1 MRRKKAFTLIELLVV
16 IAIVALLMTILLL
29 TLQRVRKQ
37 ARPVVWQSNLRQW
50 GLASSAYGSQ
60 DDGDARALLLQV
72 IEAIKAIE
80 HPETGKGS
88 AVLKIHDYE
97 GDHEKIVDFVFKDK
111 LSRSD
116 WYPSI
121 EGKRAEREVSWAV
134 GRKCSVGCNDYNAA
148 VHVHPQRQFHR
159 RFGYDFH
166 PETFLRFLDTP
177 LAEYLEALIKG
188 PATIST
194 GFSNNGILHIN
205 VSYEDEE
212 IHEYNTISL
221 DTAKGY
227 RLVAWKD
234 IMEYP
239 NEPER
244 NGTTICEIQWDEYG
258 STWYVKSAEFESD
271 ARISIPEAEPP
282 VIKKPYKQRIRF
294 VVTEFHPNVEIGDSE
309 FTLEGLG
316 LPGGMIVLDRIAGIN
331 YRCGSDLTTTEELKD
346 ALLGAE
352 FSKSIQSEL
361 DMEDIKENT
370 GTTDEQV
377 ESGEEASISNGEST
391 PESLADTP
399 GQYTYRN
406 VFIIVALFMGVT
418 IVAVLGQSLC

>member
-1 MRRKKAFTLIELLVV
+1 MK
-16 IAIVALLMTILLL
+16 
-29 TLQRVRKQ
+29 
-37 ARPVVWQSNLRQW
+37 
-50 GLASSAYGSQ
+50 GSSDWICKVYGSLGKRENVSTRLTMIIKISCLIFLLGLSTMSFTFAAEQ
-60 DDGDARALLLQV
+60 ADDARAVLLRV
-72 IEAIKAIE
+72 IEAIKAVE
-80 HPETGKGS
+80 HSETGKGS
-88 AVLKIHDYE
+88 AMLKIHDYK
-97 GDHEKIVDFVFKDK
+97 GDHEKIVDFVFKDR

-121 EGKRAEREVSWAV
+121 EGKRGEREVSWAV

-166 PETFLRFLDTP
+166 PETFLRFLHTP

-194 GFSNNGILHIN
+194 RFSNDGMLHIN
-205 VSYEDEE
+205 VSYEDEK

-234 IMEYP
+234 IMDYP

-244 NGTTICEIQWDEYG
+244 NNTTISEIQWDEYG
-258 STWYVKSAEFESD
+258 STWYVKSAKFEAD

-282 VIKKPYKQRIRF
+282 VIKKPYKLRIGF
-294 VVTEFHPNVEIGDSE
+294 VVTEFHPNVEISDSE

-316 LPGGMIVLDRIAGIN
+316 VPRGMIVLDRIAGIN
-331 YRCGSDLTTTEELKD
+331 YTYGSDLTTTEELEK
-346 ALLGAE
+346 ALLVAE
-352 FSKSIQSEL
+352 FPKSIQSEL
-361 DMEDIKENT
+361 DMEDIKENA

-377 ESGEEASISNGEST
+377 KSGKKASLSNEEPT
-391 PESLADTP
+391 PQSLGDVF
-399 GQYTYRN
+399 GQHIYRN
-406 VFIIVALFMGVT
+406 LFIIAALFVGIT
-418 IVAVLGQSLC
+418 IVLVLGRKFLFMRESK